1 MLNALIQTVAN
12 LGFDASAIT
21 KALINVFETI
31 QNGDLSSMQGIGDL
45 FSGLISA
52 VTGISSGDISALFPA
67 LLDAITAMLSDFSI

>member
-12 LGFDASAIT
+12 LGFDSSAIT

-31 QNGDLSSMQGIGDL
+31 QSGDLSSLQGVADL
-45 FSGLISA
+45 FTGLISA
-52 VTGISSGDISALFPA
+52 VTGISAGDIGALLPA